1 MVEGA
6 APARGP
12 RARGR
17 GALRA
22 MSSTSAVFRLIRTP
36 PGYPAA
42 AFPHEVALDND
53 VTAFGRSRAQC
64 DVTFD
69 SGEGLPKV
77 LSRLHAS
84 VLRAGERQWVMRD
97 EASLNGTYVNEE
109 RIPRAASHLLRSG
122 DCVTFGAPGSLGGQ
136 LLYKFVLLGEAPSV
150 MDDDVA
156 RSGAST
162 PNDRSAP
169 CGSPAQAMHVSAF
182 GFGASS
188 AVDHSSISSAVVDD
202 DKTLGVGVG
211 VDGGPV
217 GGSSIC
223 GGSGSSSSSS
233 SNIVINNKGCSGV
246 CGSGGSCHGCGT
258 RGGAVSSS
266 LSSSSASSSS
276 SSYFFKRRLSMTSES
291 AEANKGEVSAA
302 QASGDSC
309 PFASLVG
316 CVMSHAKKLCRGIG
330 ACRSAATAD
339 EEAVMA
345 AARAACDALDQ
356 FRGKSKSV
364 AVSLSAADEAA
375 PAPEEE
381 PIIPLRDPEGG
392 LAGASPLLSSTSTG
406 SNGSNSS
413 RSSSGTGIGGI
424 CTGMGMGSS
433 EAKLPAAAPLSR
445 ASSLS
450 LAVAS
455 TDGEADAALSKK
467 ISELTSELTCP
478 ICQDAFINT
487 NTLACGHSYC
497 EPCLNSW
504 LGKCLTCPVC
514 RDPVNKP
521 PVRSRIIDKTVEVAL
536 QSSQSSCKALESLAA
551 RRAQCEADH
560 ATALETRS
568 KIVAAIE
575 EARAKGQ
582 PLMHISKAWSETEQH
597 RFLKCLRGH
606 LGPSREAFCAS
617 VNLTPCF
624 INRASML
631 ELGIAARNI
640 KLDQR
645 KCAVHPDLMDAA
657 QLRDRLSL
665 FIRYS

>member
-1 MVEGA
+1 
-6 APARGP
+6 
-12 RARGR
+12 
-17 GALRA
+17 
-22 MSSTSAVFRLIRTP
+22 MSSTCAVFRLIRTP

-77 LSRLHAS
+77 MSRLHAS
-84 VLRAGERQWVMRD
+84 VLHAGERQWVIRD

-136 LLYKFVLLGEAPSV
+136 LLYKFVLLGEAPSA

-162 PNDRSAP
+162 PNDLSAP
-169 CGSPAQAMHVSAF
+169 CGSPAMAMHVSAF
-182 GFGASS
+182 GFGANS
-188 AVDHSSISSAVVDD
+188 AVDHRSISSAVVDD
-202 DKTLGVGVG
+202 DKCKSLGVG
-211 VDGGPV
+211 VDGGLV
-217 GGSSIC
+217 GVSD
-223 GGSGSSSSSS
+223 SSSSS
-233 SNIVINNKGCSGV
+233 SNIITINKGCIGV
-246 CGSGGSCHGCGT
+246 CASGGRCEGCGA

-266 LSSSSASSSS
+266 SSSSSSSASSSS
-276 SSYFFKRRLSMTSES
+276 SSCFLKRDRSKTSES
-291 AEANKGEVSAA
+291 ALSNKDEVSAV
-302 QASGDSC
+302 QASGDPC

-356 FRGKSKSV
+356 FRSKSKSV
-364 AVSLSAADEAA
+364 AVSLSAVDEA
-375 PAPEEE
+375 APEEE
-381 PIIPLRDPEGG
+381 PIIPLRDPECD
-392 LAGASPLLSSTSTG
+392 LAGASPLPSSSSTG
-406 SNGSNSS
+406 SNS
-413 RSSSGTGIGGI
+413 SSSGIGISGICTGTGMGMGSSESGISGI
-424 CTGMGMGSS
+424 CTGMGMGMGSS
-433 EAKLPAAAPLSR
+433 ESKPPAAAPLSR

-450 LAVAS
+450 LAAAS
-455 TDGEADAALSKK
+455 ADGEADAALSKK

-478 ICQDAFINT
+478 ICQDSFINT

-497 EPCLNSW
+497 EPCVNSW

-560 ATALETRS
+560 ANALKTRC
-568 KIVAAIE
+568 KIVAAIG

-624 INRASML
+624 ISRASML